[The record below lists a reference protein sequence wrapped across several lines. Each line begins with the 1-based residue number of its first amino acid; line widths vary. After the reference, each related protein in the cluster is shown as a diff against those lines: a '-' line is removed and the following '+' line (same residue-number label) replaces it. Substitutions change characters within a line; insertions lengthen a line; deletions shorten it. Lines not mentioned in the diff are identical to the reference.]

1 MAALTEDRNT
11 HRRDGDYIYMGV
23 AAAKTIYAGALVA
36 RDASGYATPGAV
48 ATTLLGQGRAE
59 EQVDNS
65 AGIDGALSVQ
75 VRKGVFKFGN
85 SAAADLI
92 SIAEIGDYCYIVDDQ
107 TVAKTDGSGTRS
119 TAGRIFQVDSD
130 GVWVEFNHIEAP
142 VTYNQIRV
150 TKVSITAAN
159 LKLIR
164 ATPQSLVA
172 AAGASTVVEFVSAI
186 LKLEAGSEV
195 LAETADNLVVRY
207 TDGSGAIVSET
218 IETTG
223 FIDQAAD
230 TYSNSIPKK
239 DVIVAA
245 TGNVNKA
252 LVLHN
257 SGDGEL
263 TGNASDDAVLEVYIT
278 YRIHDVS

>member
-23 AAAKTIYAGALVA
+23 AAAKTIYAGSLVA

-59 EQVDNS
+59 EQIDNS

-85 SAAADLI
+85 SAAADAI
-92 SIAEIGDYCYIVDDQ
+92 TIAEIGDYCYIVDDQ

-119 TAGRIFQVDSD
+119 TAGRIYQVDSD

-142 VTYNQIRV
+142 VTYNNIRV

-159 LKLIR
+159 VKLIR
-164 ATPQSLVA
+164 ATPISLVA
-172 AAGASTVVEFVSAI
+172 APGAGFVTEFISAV
-186 LKLEAGSEV
+186 LKLTAGSEV
-195 LAETADNLVVRY
+195 LTESADNLAVKY
-207 TDGSGAIVSET
+207 TDGSGVAVSET
-218 IETTG
+218 IENTG

-230 TYSNSIPKK
+230 TQTQTQALK
-239 DVIVAA
+239 DAIVVS
-245 TGNVNKA
+245 TGAENQA

-257 SGDGEL
+257 TGDGEIA
-263 TGNASDDAVLEVYIT
+263 GNASDDAVLDVYIS